1 MAEWPNTKF
10 RKATG
15 RIRSWF
21 PTAGQPAQNV
31 YDEWMC
37 LRDGENWTN
46 EKLGFLVDMFPQVCE
61 VFILNGEDQYSPKL
75 FKGGEDSQRKV
86 KTIPHW
92 YPTLLLNLDV
102 KKALPEG
109 GVKFLFLRLQTKA
122 IKNGRYDLE
131 IVVMD
136 EQSDVVALSH
146 HVCFAVSAE
155 RNTSERRKTEG
166 TKL

>member
-1 MAEWPNTKF
+1 M
-10 RKATG
+10 
-15 RIRSWF
+15 
-21 PTAGQPAQNV
+21 NV

-37 LRDGENWTN
+37 FRDPNERWTN
-46 EKLGFLVDMFPQVCE
+46 ESLGFLVDMFPQVCE
-61 VFILNGEDQYSPKL
+61 VFILNGEDQYSPKV
-75 FKGGEDSQRKV
+75 FKGGVKGDKV
-86 KTIPHW
+86 KTVPHW

-102 KKALPEG
+102 KKALPEE

-136 EQSDVVALSH
+136 EQDEVVALSH

-155 RNTSERRKTEG
+155 RNLAARKTK